1 MASIEELQKDALTY
15 ANINWHVFPCAVD
28 KKIPACSNGFKDAT
42 TDPEQIKRWWADQ
55 PYNIGIAT
63 GASGLVVVDFDLVNG
78 APVGETNFKAL
89 PEYEPL
95 PETFTVRTRSGGK
108 QFYFRANGTGIKSS
122 NSQLCKN
129 VDIKALGGYVIAP
142 PSYVKADSKAS
153 GGQYIIENSAKPAQ
167 LPVWLELKLLD
178 LQKPKQSKS
187 EISVPLLSQ
196 KQNDFP
202 CCEVNI
208 EKLRQGF
215 RNRSQSKDCSS
226 QDEWIKLLFEFRS
239 LVHLVGWTDDQA
251 WSLFDEVCQWGNMG
265 NYNYDN
271 NRTRWE
277 VHDFKS
283 DGRTYKSLLA
293 ELSKFEA
300 DLETLDIDQNFFI
313 PSNSEL
319 FSLSMFSLRGQ
330 VEVMR
335 KKMLDD
341 VFVLAFLALLGQ
353 ATTIYARAN
362 TGKTL
367 LVLWMLIE
375 SIKAHRIKGENVI
388 YINADDTYSG
398 FIQKLELAEQY
409 GFEML
414 MPNQNGFDPQAMQG
428 YLRQMIDHD
437 TARNSIVVLD
447 TLKKFTDLMDKKAGS
462 GFMSRVREFIAAGG
476 TVISLAHTNKNKNGE
491 GKSVFCGT
499 SDVVDDCDCVYI
511 LDTVK
516 TTDSLKV
523 VLFENIKNRGNVAK
537 ELAVSYSVAQGDT
550 YQQMFDSV
558 KIGSDNEA
566 QQAKVEIAVNAELD
580 NDKTAI
586 QAITE
591 ALEAEQ
597 GSCAKTELL
606 KLAQGLSGVSRRL
619 LLKTLEKYTGSLWTE
634 STGGKNLHSYQL
646 IKKQSLSLNTILK
659 KWE

>member
-1 MASIEELQKDALTY
+1 MASIEDFQKDALTY
-15 ANINWHVFPCAVD
+15 ANMNWHVFPCKVEE
-28 KKIPACSNGFKDAT
+28 KTPACKNGFKDAT
-42 TDPEQIKRWWADQ
+42 TDPEQIKVWWADK

-63 GASGLVVVDFDLVNG
+63 GASDLVVIDFDLVDG
-78 APVGETNFKAL
+78 VAVGETNFKAL
-89 PEYEPL
+89 PEFEPL
-95 PETFTVRTRSGGK
+95 PKTFTVRTRSGGK
-108 QFYFRANGTGIKSS
+108 QSYFRANGTGIKSS

-142 PSYVKADSKAS
+142 RSFVKADDKAS
-153 GGQYIIENSAKPAQ
+153 GGQYIVENGVEPVP
-167 LPVWLELKLLD
+167 LPFWLESILLER
-178 LQKPKQSKS
+178 QKPKNHSPINTDS
-187 EISVPLLSQ
+187 RHESF
-196 KQNDFP
+196 NYFP

-239 LVHLVGWTDDQA
+239 LVHLVRWTDDQA

-265 NYNYDN
+265 NYNYVN

-277 VHDFKS
+277 VDDFKF

-293 ELSKFEA
+293 ELSKSEA
-300 DLETLDIDQNFFI
+300 VPKILDIDQSFFI
-313 PSNSEL
+313 PSNNGL
-319 FSLSMFSLRGQ
+319 FSLKAFSMQGQ
-330 VEVMR
+330 AEVMR
-335 KKMLDD
+335 KQMLDD

-367 LVLWMLIE
+367 LVLWMLIQ
-375 SIKAHRIKGENVI
+375 SIIAGRIKGDNVI
-388 YINADDTYSG
+388 YINADDTYAG
-398 FIQKLELAEQY
+398 FIQKLDLAEQY
-409 GFEML
+409 GFHML

-437 TARNSIVVLD
+437 TARNSIIVLD

-523 VLFENIKNRGNVAK
+523 VLFENIKSRGNVAK

-550 YQQMFDSV
+550 YPQMFDSV

-566 QQAKVEIAVNAELD
+566 QQAKVEIAVNAGL
-580 NDKTAI
+580 NQDKEAI
-586 QAITE
+586 EAITE
-591 ALEAEQ
+591 VLEAKQ

-606 KLAQGLSGVSRRL
+606 KLAQGLSDVSRRL
-619 LLKTLEKYTGSLWTE
+619 LIKILEKYTGSLWAE
-634 STGGKNLHSYQL
+634 STGDKNLHSYQL
-646 IKKQSLSLNTILK
+646 IKIKESFSMGQILAD
-659 KWE
+659 WS